1 MKKKHKKVT
10 GTWIENP
17 LFQFYVLAG
26 VLIILLPVFYLNH
39 AIDTVLM
46 PRLFLLDLLLLV
58 FGIFLLLK
66 GQIKATDLSLLRNA
80 VLVASFSYFLITAIS
95 LIFALN
101 PHEGFFD
108 VVKTFSVFVLI
119 FMLTTY
125 FTTTPDWAGIL
136 AKLMLF
142 AGSVAVL
149 IGFYEYLT
157 LVVGST
163 EQFLPDGREM
173 IYAVRGLMAHKNQ
186 FSDYMMMLLPFLMYG
201 AIRFE
206 KLLKAGFIALIVM
219 ILFLII
225 LLQTRSVWVGI
236 IISSVVCVAVLLIFY
251 RQFLLPKKSRNI
263 IAVVSLAIILTFSGI
278 IAFGGRQKYNS
289 SLSRLRS
296 IASPQ
301 AGNNSY
307 RLKVWGATIEMIRY
321 NPVVG
326 VGAGNWQLEVS
337 KYLPDLNFVQKEMN
351 WGRPHNDYL
360 WVLSEKGIF
369 GIMLYLLIFIISF
382 IYSFRIILGE
392 NDLKLK
398 IITLLTMGGLIS
410 YMVVSFFTFT
420 YERIDHQVY
429 LAIFIAAI
437 ASIHQ
442 QQKPA
447 KPLKFNRY
455 AFSLPVLL
463 ILLLGSVFS
472 FATVLQEIHLKNA
485 RTFLDA
491 GKWKESVQEGLKA
504 RNSFRN
510 IDPEGMPVDWVIAQ
524 AYANAGDHQKAIV
537 YFESALQA
545 HPYNFVVL
553 NNVGKSY
560 FLTGDLQNAKKSF
573 ETALTYLPNFTES
586 LVNLASVEY
595 TLGEKPLA
603 YQLLTKIPESDRTP
617 AINQNIEAL
626 DKEIKKEI
634 KKAAR
639 KAAREATRKQKAKT
653 NNEKKQSKNKKRP
666 SQKRPGNQH

>member
-1 MKKKHKKVT
+1 MKKNHKKVT
-10 GTWIENP
+10 GTWIENQ

-46 PRLFLLDLLLLV
+46 PRLLLLDLLLLV
-58 FGIFLLLK
+58 FSIFLLLK

-80 VLVASFSYFLITAIS
+80 VLVASFSYFLITAVS
-95 LIFALN
+95 LVFALN

-119 FMLTTY
+119 FLLSTY
-125 FTTTPDWAGIL
+125 FTKTPDWAGIL

-186 FSDYMMMLLPFLMYG
+186 FSDYMMLLLPFLMYG

-236 IISSVVCVAVLLIFY
+236 IISTVVCVAVLLIFY

-263 IAVVSLAIILTFSGI
+263 IAVVSLAIILTSAGI
-278 IAFGGRQKYNS
+278 IAFGGRQDYNS
-289 SLSRLRS
+289 YLAKLRS
-296 IASPQ
+296 ITNPN
-301 AGNNSY
+301 AGNNIY
-307 RLKVWGATIEMIRY
+307 RLKVWGATIKMIRD
-321 NPVVG
+321 NPIVG
-326 VGAGNWQLEVS
+326 VGAGNWQLEIS

-392 NDLKLK
+392 NDVKIKL
-398 IITLLTMGGLIS
+398 ITLLVMGGLIS

-437 ASIHQ
+437 TSIYQ

-455 AFSLPVLL
+455 AFSIPVAL

-472 FATVLQEIHLKNA
+472 FATVRQEIHLKNA

-491 GKWKESVQEGLKA
+491 GKWNESVEEGMKA

-545 HPYNFVVL
+545 HPNNFVVL

-560 FLTGDLQNAKKSF
+560 FLAGDLQNAKKSF

-595 TLGEKPLA
+595 TLGNKQIA
-603 YQLLTKIPESDRTP
+603 HDLLIKIPKRAVTP
-617 AINQNIEAL
+617 AIKQNIQVLE
-626 DKEIKKEI
+626 KELKKAARQ
-634 KKAAR
+634 AAR
-639 KAAREATRKQKAKT
+639 KAAREADREAQRKQKAKT
-653 NNEKKQSKNKKRP
+653 NNEKKQSKNK
-666 SQKRPGNQH
+666 

>member
-1 MKKKHKKVT
+1 MKKNNKKVT
-10 GTWIENP
+10 GTWIENQ

-46 PRLFLLDLLLLV
+46 PRLLLLDLLLLV
-58 FGIFLLLK
+58 SGIFVLLR
-66 GQIKATDLSLLRNA
+66 GQIKTMNLSLLRNA
-80 VLVASFSYFLITAIS
+80 VLVVSFSYFLITALS
-95 LIFALN
+95 LVFALN
-101 PHEGFFD
+101 PHEGIFD

-119 FMLTTY
+119 FLLTTF
-125 FTTTPDWAGIL
+125 FTKTFDWAGIL

-142 AGSVAVL
+142 AGAVAVL
-149 IGFYEYLT
+149 IGYYEYLT

-186 FSDYMMMLLPFLMYG
+186 FSDYMMLLLPFLIYG

-206 KLLKAGFIALIVM
+206 KALKAGFITLIVL

-236 IISSVVCVAVLLIFY
+236 IISTLACVALLLIFY
-251 RQFLLPKKSRNI
+251 RQFLLPKKIRNI
-263 IAVVSLAIILTFSGI
+263 VAVVSLAFILTITGI
-278 IAFGGRQKYNS
+278 IAFGGRQDYNS
-289 SLSRLRS
+289 YLSRLRS

-307 RLKVWGATIEMIRY
+307 RLKVWGATIEMIKD
-321 NPVVG
+321 NPLAG

-360 WVLSEKGIF
+360 WVLSEKGVF
-369 GIMLYLLIFIISF
+369 GIVLYVLIFIISF

-392 NDLKLK
+392 NDVKLK

-437 ASIHQ
+437 ASIYQ
-442 QQKPA
+442 QQKPE

-455 AFSLPVLL
+455 AISIPVVL
-463 ILLLGSVFS
+463 ILLFGSVFS
-472 FATVLQEIHLKNA
+472 FATVKQEIHLKNA

-491 GKWKESVQEGLKA
+491 GKWKESVEEGMKA

-524 AYANAGDHQKAIV
+524 AFANAGDHQKAIV
-537 YFESALQA
+537 YFKSALQA

-553 NNVGKSY
+553 NNLGKSY

-595 TLGEKPLA
+595 ALGKKPQA
-603 YQLLTKIPESDRTP
+603 YNLLLKIPESERTA

-626 DKEIKKEI
+626 DKEIKKAR

-639 KAAREATRKQKAKT
+639 KAAKAAKAAKSTKNAKNAKT
-653 NNEKKQSKNKKRP
+653 NNEKKQSKNKQNPR
-666 SQKRPGNQH
+666 

>member
-10 GTWIENP
+10 GTWIKNK

-46 PRLFLLDLLLLV
+46 PRLLLLDLLLLV
-58 FGIFLLLK
+58 FSIFILLK
-66 GQIKATDLSLLRNA
+66 SQIKTTDQSLLRNA
-80 VLVASFSYFLITAIS
+80 VLVVSFSYFLVTAIS
-95 LIFALN
+95 LFFAFN
-101 PHEGFFD
+101 PQEGIFD

-119 FMLTTY
+119 FLLTTY
-125 FTTTPDWAGIL
+125 FTKTPDWAGIL

-149 IGFYEYLT
+149 IGYYEYLT

-163 EQFLPDGREM
+163 VQFLPDGREM

-186 FSDYMMMLLPFLMYG
+186 FSDYMMLLLPFLMYG

-206 KLLKAGFIALIVM
+206 KTWKVGFITLIVM

-236 IISSVVCVAVLLIFY
+236 IISTLACVAVLLIFY

-278 IAFGGRQKYNS
+278 IAFGGIQEYNS
-289 SLSRLRS
+289 YLARLRS
-296 IASPQ
+296 ITNPQ

-307 RLKVWGATIEMIRY
+307 RLKVWGATIEMIRD
-321 NPVVG
+321 NPVAG
-326 VGAGNWQLEVS
+326 VGAGNWQIEVS

-360 WVLSEKGIF
+360 WVLSEKGVF
-369 GIMLYLLIFIISF
+369 GIVLYVLIFIISF
-382 IYSFRIILGE
+382 IYAFRIILRE
-392 NDLKLK
+392 NDVKLK
-398 IITLLTMGGLIS
+398 IITLLTMGGLIG

-437 ASIHQ
+437 ASIYQ

-447 KPLKFNRY
+447 KPLKVNTF
-455 AFSLPVLL
+455 AFSIPVLL
-463 ILLLGSVFS
+463 ILFFGSVFS
-472 FATVLQEIHLKNA
+472 FATVRQEIHLKRA
-485 RTFLDA
+485 HTFLAA
-491 GKWKESVQEGLKA
+491 GKWKESVEEGMKA

-553 NNVGKSY
+553 NNIGKSY
-560 FLTGDLQNAKKSF
+560 FLTGDLQNAKTSF
-573 ETALTYLPNFTES
+573 ETALTFLPNFTES

-595 TLGEKPLA
+595 TLGKKPLA
-603 YQLLTKIPESDRTP
+603 LKLLLKIPESERTP

-626 DKEIKKEI
+626 DKEIKKAI
-634 KKAAR
+634 KKAA
-639 KAAREATRKQKAKT
+639 KAGKGA
-653 NNEKKQSKNKKRP
+653 
-666 SQKRPGNQH
+666 